1 MADRSQFDALHAR
14 AKAAWDE
21 LQQSEKTVIT
31 VIIHGGSLPVGS
43 RDILRHLELLTLTHQ
58 VPAIVRQTGSLGFE
72 FAETVVQIKRPGE
85 PTVVYGYITEDD
97 VVELFEKVVV
107 GGRVWAEKA
116 LGWLEPQGLV
126 VEPPLTL
133 AQSADEA
140 GLADFKGIPPLKRHP
155 FLRRQTR
162 WLSRRWGRIDPESI
176 DDYIAEGGYHGF
188 VKALVEMTPDQV
200 IEEMKKTN
208 IRGRGGAG
216 FQMGIKWE
224 SGRRSRG
231 NQKYVIC
238 NGHEGEPN
246 VFKDRRTFESD
257 PHAVL
262 EGIMIGCVAIGATI
276 GYAFIGG
283 EFPLGI
289 KRFKQA
295 VKDAERAGLLGKNVL
310 GSGIDLEVRVRIGGT
325 GRHGRAVKVWEK
337 REYRNLDDTVELG
350 TRNIKVA
357 LRRLRRFAREGAA
370 EELDIDGT
378 IDGTARQGWLDI
390 HMRPERRNTIKVLL
404 FLDVGGSMDG
414 HIQLCEELFS
424 AARTEFKNLEFFYIH
439 NCLYEGVWKDNRRR
453 HSERIPTWDLIHK
466 YPGDWRAIFVGD
478 ATMSPY
484 EVTMPGGSV
493 EHWNEEAGAVW
504 LKRARE
510 QWDKS
515 VWLNPVPERHWSY
528 TPSVSLIG
536 EVMEHR
542 MFPLTLEG
550 LERAMRTLAR

>member
-1 MADRSQFDALHAR
+1 M
-14 AKAAWDE
+14 
-21 LQQSEKTVIT
+21 
-31 VIIHGGSLPVGS
+31 
-43 RDILRHLELLTLTHQ
+43 
-58 VPAIVRQTGSLGFE
+58 
-72 FAETVVQIKRPGE
+72 
-85 PTVVYGYITEDD
+85 
-97 VVELFEKVVV
+97 
-107 GGRVWAEKA
+107 
-116 LGWLEPQGLV
+116 
-126 VEPPLTL
+126 
-133 AQSADEA
+133 
-140 GLADFKGIPPLKRHP
+140 
-155 FLRRQTR
+155 
-162 WLSRRWGRIDPESI
+162 
-176 DDYIAEGGYHGF
+176 
-188 VKALVEMTPDQV
+188 
-200 IEEMKKTN
+200 
-208 IRGRGGAG
+208 
-216 FQMGIKWE
+216 
-224 SGRRSRG
+224 
-231 NQKYVIC
+231 
-238 NGHEGEPN
+238 
-246 VFKDRRTFESD
+246 
-257 PHAVL
+257 
-262 EGIMIGCVAIGATI
+262 
-276 GYAFIGG
+276 
-283 EFPLGI
+283 
-289 KRFKQA
+289 
-295 VKDAERAGLLGKNVL
+295 
-310 GSGIDLEVRVRIGGT
+310 
-325 GRHGRAVKVWEK
+325 
-337 REYRNLDDTVELG
+337 
-350 TRNIKVA
+350 A

-404 FLDVGGSMDG
+404 FLDVGGSMDD

-424 AARTEFKNLEFFYIH
+424 AARTEFKNLEFFYFH

-528 TPSVSLIG
+528 TPSVNLIG